1 MYIDNTKDLFMIYLI
16 ILIEYQSAI
25 LLVMFEMI
33 NTSPEEINYYFY
45 YLGKGKNLFARGES
59 SSFEGHLMQIIG

>member
-1 MYIDNTKDLFMIYLI
+1 MIYLI

-33 NTSPEEINYYFY
+33 KTSPEEINYYYYYY
-45 YLGKGKNLFARGES
+45 YLGT
-59 SSFEGHLMQIIG
+59 